1 MTLHFDLHV
10 NGQSI
15 HEGMTI
21 QRTTPGRPHPD
32 DVNNYVVQAK
42 CDGSWH
48 TVTVEHRYGDG
59 PWTLVRKALTAVHVA
74 RMPPPNGAHNPA
86 RPSNCARL
94 CGAPGCASWGCL
106 S

>member
-1 MTLHFDLHV
+1 MTLHFELHV

-15 HEGMTI
+15 GEGMDI
-21 QRTTPGRPHPD
+21 KRTAQGQPVPD
-32 DVNNYVVQAK
+32 DVNTYVVQAK
-42 CDGSWH
+42 CDGKWH

-59 PWTLVRKALTAVHVA
+59 PWVLVRKALTAIDQA
-74 RMPPPNGAHNPA
+74 RPAPPNGDHNPA
-86 RPSNCARL
+86 RASDCARL

>member
-15 HEGMTI
+15 REGMTI

-59 PWTLVRKALTAVHVA
+59 PWALVRKALTAVDQA
-74 RMPPPNGAHNPA
+74 QQTPPNGAHNPA
-86 RPSNCARL
+86 HPGDCAPL